1 MKNRTHDDELM
12 IKYLLGDLSEEEQV
26 EIEQRFLKDPAYLE
40 QLQALEAELND
51 EYVRGELGARDQERW
66 AQRFSTSGEW
76 RGRVDFARTLLSA
89 GEHLPT
95 MTTSQPKVRAASLRL
110 QKPVLIWGL
119 ATAFLV
125 VIVASSWLVLENSRL
140 RGRLERMQAEQ
151 RTSEQQAQEL
161 QRQVAEQRL
170 RGDQFAEQLQRE
182 NDQKQLS
189 SVLKGSPA
197 LLSFILMPGAGRG
210 IDPST
215 TLAIPPNTQLVGLR
229 LYLEGANPYKSYRTE
244 LRTSDDKLVWSREG
258 LAPQQTRQGQEV
270 VLSLPAPILDAG
282 GYEVTLQGVV
292 AKGQTENVGYYS
304 FTVSKK

>member
-1 MKNRTHDDELM
+1 MKNRTQDEELM

-66 AQRFSTSGEW
+66 AHRFSTSGEW
-76 RGRVDFARTLLSA
+76 RRRVDFARTLLSA
-89 GEHLPT
+89 GEHLST
-95 MTTSQPKVRAASLRL
+95 MTAAQPKVRAASLRL

-151 RTSEQQAQEL
+151 RTSEQEL

-229 LYLEGANPYKSYRTE
+229 LYLEGANPYKSYRAE

-270 VLSLPAPILDAG
+270 VLSLSAAILDAG
-282 GYEVTLQGVV
+282 DYEVTLLGV
-292 AKGQTENVGYYS
+292 ADKGQTENVGYYS
-304 FTVSKK
+304 FTVSKN